1 MLAQRGFGRGSRTSP
16 EVARVL
22 TPELPGDKL
31 MTRSIKYLLAV
42 LALTCALEP
51 AAVVQAQVALD
62 VSKLTCGQLIDYK
75 IATSEKIAMWLSGYH
90 HGKGGSTSLD
100 AHKLTGNARKLR
112 SYCARNSQTLVMDAV
127 ETVLGPAK

>member
-1 MLAQRGFGRGSRTSP
+1 VAQRGFGGGSRTSP

-42 LALTCALEP
+42 LTLTCVLEP

-62 VSKLTCGQLIDYK
+62 VSKLTCGQLVGYK
-75 IATSEKIAMWLSGYH
+75 FAISEKIAMWLSGYH
-90 HGKGGSTSLD
+90 HGKGGDTSLD
-100 AHKLTGNARKLR
+100 AHELTGNAKKLR

-127 ETVLGPAK
+127 DTVLGPAK